1 MITLHQYE
9 KLALKSLLK
18 GVSRPSEVAKDAGIG
33 EDAASKALLWLA
45 DKKLVSIRESASSE
59 ISLAPEALAYL
70 QKGFPEERVR
80 QKAEKH
86 ASLASLDDEEKR
98 IGIPWAKR
106 NGWVEITGGKLVLS
120 EKGKKESTASLVSA
134 CRAVMES
141 RKPDKQWL
149 GTLLSRSLAS
159 EKERKAISA
168 ELTPEGKREALALP
182 TGISGEINTLTREM
196 LISGEW
202 KKKSLRPYDISAEA
216 EETVPGKR
224 HGLGRLITKV
234 RGIFSEMGFEE
245 MEGPLV
251 ESSFWNFDALFQ
263 PQDHP
268 ARDLADTFYI
278 DGEAQLPSDAEL
290 VKKVKKAHQKGW
302 KYKWSEKEAK
312 KLVLRTHTTAV
323 SARYLA
329 SKCAGKEKRPA
340 KYFCVGK
347 VYRNEATDYKHLAEF
362 HQVEG
367 IVVWDKATFRDLL
380 GCLKEFY
387 SKLGFSKIRFRPS
400 YFPYTEPSLEI
411 EVFFEDRQ
419 QWMELGGA
427 GILRP
432 EVSLPLCGRYPVL
445 AWGLSLER
453 PLMLLKDINDI
464 RTFYRNDV
472 GWLRQSK
479 LG

>member
-1 MITLHQYE
+1 MPVLHQYE

-18 GVSRPSEVAKDAGIG
+18 GSSSPADIAKCAGITD
-33 EDAASKALLWLA
+33 DAASKALYWLA
-45 DKKLVSIRESASSE
+45 EKKLVSIKESASSE
-59 ISLAPEALAYL
+59 LSLLPEALAYL
-70 QKGFPEERVR
+70 QRGFPEERVR
-80 QKAEKH
+80 QKAERH
-86 ASLASLDDEEKR
+86 SPMSALDDEEKR
-98 IGIPWAKR
+98 IGVPWAKR
-106 NGWVEITGGKLVLS
+106 NGWIEIKEGKLALTD
-120 EKGKKESTASLVSA
+120 KGRHGSTNSLVEA
-134 CRAVMES
+134 CRAIMEN
-141 RKPDKQWL
+141 RKPGKGEL
-149 GTLLSRSLAS
+149 ATLLQRSLAS
-159 EKERKAISA
+159 EKERKSISA
-168 ELTPEGKREALALP
+168 ELTAEGRKEAEALP
-182 TGISGEINTLTREM
+182 REIEEEINLLTKEM
-196 LISGEW
+196 LISGGW
-202 KKKSLRPYDISAEA
+202 KDKKLRPYDISASA
-216 EETVPGKR
+216 EEHVPGKR
-224 HGLGRLITKV
+224 HTLGRLITRV

-268 ARDLADTFYI
+268 ARDLADTFYVN
-278 DGEAQLPSDAEL
+278 GEAQLPDEGL

-302 KYKWSEKEAK
+302 KYKWSEKEAR

-329 SKCAGKEKRPA
+329 TKCADRQPRKF
-340 KYFCVGK
+340 FCVGR

-367 IVVWDKATFRDLL
+367 IVVWEHATFRDLL

-387 SKLGFSKIRFRPS
+387 SKMGFKKIRFRPS
-400 YFPYTEPSLEI
+400 FFPYTEPSLEV
-411 EVFFEDRQ
+411 EVFFEERQ

-432 EVSLPLCGRYPVL
+432 EVSIPLCGKYPVL

-453 PLMLLKDINDI
+453 PLMLLKDIKDI

-472 GWLRQSK
+472 GWLRKST